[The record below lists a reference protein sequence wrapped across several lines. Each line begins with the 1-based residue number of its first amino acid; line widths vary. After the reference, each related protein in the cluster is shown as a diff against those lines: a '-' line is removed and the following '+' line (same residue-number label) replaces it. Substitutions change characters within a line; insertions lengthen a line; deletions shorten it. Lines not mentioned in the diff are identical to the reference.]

1 MTSPRMSHRIGIVAD
16 THIPEAA
23 ADLPAAAYA
32 ALAGCDQILHCGDLH
47 TLDVVD
53 WLQRLAPVI
62 VARGNGDTLTPR
74 VRRPGVPADPRV
86 VDVFVGEVADL
97 RIGMS
102 HDLSHLELR
111 RDEDAAALLARR
123 FGGRVDI
130 ALYGHTHVPL
140 VWGLADGTAVI
151 NPGSPTA
158 PYGYHGVIGTVGVI
172 DIDDGRFDVTIV
184 DLATGEPQ
192 LRLAGPG
199 QHPLARGPRPSGGS

>member
-1 MTSPRMSHRIGIVAD
+1 MSMHRIGLVAD

-23 ADLPAAAYA
+23 ADLPISAYD
-32 ALAGCDQILHCGDLH
+32 ALVGCERILHCGDLH

-53 WLQRLAPVI
+53 RLERVAPTI
-62 VARGNGDTLTPR
+62 VSRGNGDSIRPR
-74 VRRPGVPADPRV
+74 VRRPGVPEDPRV
-86 VDVFVGEVADL
+86 VDLFVDDIGGV

-102 HDLSHLELR
+102 HDLSHVELR
-111 RDEDAAALLARR
+111 SDDEAARLLERR
-123 FGGRVDI
+123 FSTRVDI

-140 VWGLADGTAVI
+140 VWGLADGTAVV

-158 PYGYHGVIGTVGVI
+158 LYGYRGILGTIGFI
-172 DIDDGRFDVTIV
+172 DIDDGRFDVTIL

-199 QHPLARGPRPSGGS
+199 PHPLVRGPRPSGGR